1 MREHRAFGDASRAAR
16 VLKYGNVV
24 HADGRVHRG
33 RARLRARDEVFEEV
47 DPRPG
52 GYLRD
57 RGMGFLPLQLERR
70 EQVEREPQVLGD
82 PRDHVVR
89 DRQLRAVVLDLLVE
103 GEVRHNRDAAAGV
116 LPLVLQLAR
125 GVQRIRQ
132 HGLGTEP
139 QGRVIGDDRLGQ
151 VRQLNGDPLI
161 FRDAERGQRGS
172 QAIHLLLELAVREPA
187 VQEHDGDRV
196 GMGGRRALEELRQRQ
211 VFERRLAGNAGI
223 VVLEPGPI
231 MHCAGGRSPL
241 QHTGARMS
249 RKGRRNAVLER
260 RKRGS
265 TISAFGVAYT
275 RREPHR

>member
-1 MREHRAFGDASRAAR
+1 GASLLHVVREVAVREHRAFGDAGRAAR

-33 RARLRARDEVFEEV
+33 RARLRARDEVSEEV

-52 GYLRD
+52 GYLGD

-125 GVQRIRQ
+125 GVQRKEDRKSTRLNSSHVASSYAVFCLKKKKI
-132 HGLGTEP
+132 TTTTP
-139 QGRVIGDDRLGQ
+139 ADSFIAAVASSGR
-151 VRQLNGDPLI
+151 
-161 FRDAERGQRGS
+161 AES
-172 QAIHLLLELAVREPA
+172 
-187 VQEHDGDRV
+187 
-196 GMGGRRALEELRQRQ
+196 
-211 VFERRLAGNAGI
+211 
-223 VVLEPGPI
+223 
-231 MHCAGGRSPL
+231 
-241 QHTGARMS
+241 
-249 RKGRRNAVLER
+249 
-260 RKRGS
+260 
-265 TISAFGVAYT
+265 
-275 RREPHR
+275 